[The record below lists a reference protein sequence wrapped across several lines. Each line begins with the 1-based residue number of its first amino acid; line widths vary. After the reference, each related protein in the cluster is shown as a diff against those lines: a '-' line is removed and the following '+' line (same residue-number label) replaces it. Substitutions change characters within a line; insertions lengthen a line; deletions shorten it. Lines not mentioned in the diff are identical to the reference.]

1 MSEVRSGL
9 LHLLANP
16 WIYDTFQSAV
26 GANAWRKRVIEA
38 KLVPALTPDA
48 LVVDVGCGTGWVL
61 QLLPRSVRYIG
72 IDRNRAYIDQ
82 ARDEYVDRPAAEFR
96 CDDVSLASAGVDF
109 SADAVLAIGLL
120 HHLDDDECVQ
130 LLASVAQ
137 MLKPG
142 GFVLTLD
149 PVISSGQSGLA
160 RAIIRRDRGRSVRT
174 ADAYRALLSRA
185 FNRVEVFIDHAP
197 LRIPYTGIV
206 CLAYR

>member
-38 KLVPALTPDA
+38 KLVPALATDA
-48 LVVDVGCGTGWVL
+48 LIVDVGCGTGWVL
-61 QLLPRSVRYIG
+61 QLLPHSVRYIG
-72 IDRNRAYIDQ
+72 IDRNRAYIEQ
-82 ARDEYVDRPAAEFR
+82 AREEYIDRQIAEFR
-96 CDDVSLASAGVDF
+96 CDDVSLASAGVDL

-120 HHLDDDECVQ
+120 HHLDDNECVQ
-130 LLASVAQ
+130 LLASAAR

-142 GFVLTLD
+142 GFLLTLD
-149 PVISSGQSGLA
+149 PVISSDQSGLA

-174 ADAYRALLSRA
+174 ADAYRDLLSRT
-185 FNRVEVFIDHAP
+185 FGRVEVFIDRAP